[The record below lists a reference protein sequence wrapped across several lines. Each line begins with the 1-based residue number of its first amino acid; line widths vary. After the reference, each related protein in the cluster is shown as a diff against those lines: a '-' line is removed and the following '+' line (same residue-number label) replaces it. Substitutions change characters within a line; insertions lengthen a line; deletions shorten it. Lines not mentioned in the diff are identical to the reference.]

1 MHYRGISFPCN
12 AYTLTEVYSV
22 IVTSE
27 LMFFWVDVCVVVLML
42 TFCCFRL
49 YNAIEILVYS
59 NDYVEHD
66 QDDAI
71 SYVPFLFLCV
81 VISNL
86 SCCIKANAVTIDM
99 VFVLLVAYLIIRMI
113 GIVVYT
119 TSELGTSSILVNVW
133 DFLS

>member
-1 MHYRGISFPCN
+1 MI
-12 AYTLTEVYSV
+12 
-22 IVTSE
+22 
-27 LMFFWVDVCVVVLML
+27 

-49 YNAIEILVYS
+49 YAAVEILVYS
-59 NDYVEHD
+59 NDYVEPD

-81 VISNL
+81 VICNL
-86 SCCIKANAVTIDM
+86 SCCIKANAVTIDL

-119 TSELGTSSILVNVW
+119 TSELGTSSILVNVLR
-133 DFLS
+133 LSLTVLGIFH